1 MVVPGYKQL
10 IKPVRSA
17 VGTSWLELS
26 KHKCGHPRYTR
37 ISRLENHHAVVSA
50 ALSVGGAC
58 ASTNSCGSP
67 IDEAST
73 GTNPRDGQ
81 FPDMPKHASQD
92 TINTVNS
99 IMDQCRL
106 VCSPESAKEIKFNM
120 VRRLQFTWHPEHV
133 EALQRDRALCAVIY
147 PWLRDLV
154 VATTA
159 EQVVIAG

>member
-1 MVVPGYKQL
+1 M
-10 IKPVRSA
+10 RSA
-17 VGTSWLELS
+17 VGRSWLELS
-26 KHKCGHPRYTR
+26 KHKCGHPRYTH

-73 GTNPRDGQ
+73 GTNPRDWQ

-106 VCSPESAKEIKFNM
+106 VCSPESARDIKFNM
-120 VRRLQFTWHPEHV
+120 IQRLQFTWHPNS
-133 EALQRDRALCAVIY
+133 AASFQRDRALCVVICR
-147 PWLRDLV
+147 WLRDLLI
-154 VATTA
+154 ATTTETCQRRQCA
-159 EQVVIAG
+159 

>member
-1 MVVPGYKQL
+1 M
-10 IKPVRSA
+10 RSA
-17 VGTSWLELS
+17 VGRSWLELS
-26 KHKCGHPRYTR
+26 KHKCGHPRYTH

-58 ASTNSCGSP
+58 ASTNSCGFP

-73 GTNPRDGQ
+73 GTNPRDWQ

-99 IMDQCRL
+99 IMDPCRL
-106 VCSPESAKEIKFNM
+106 VCSPESAKEITFNM
-120 VRRLQFTWHPEHV
+120 AQRLQFTWHPEHA

-147 PWLRDLV
+147 PWLRDLLIA
-154 VATTA
+154 ATT
-159 EQVVIAG
+159 EQVVIAGCLQHLRLGSGA